1 MVDKMNIFKKILEM
15 LKSIFTKKEEI
26 VMIDEGN
33 NYLNEEKDNF
43 KELLK
48 VKVQNIAKTK
58 NKVESH
64 ICYGDGLGIKK
75 KIES

>member
-1 MVDKMNIFKKILEM
+1 M

-48 VKVQNIAKTK
+48 VKVQNIAK